1 MIMTRS
7 GRLLLILP
15 LMYMWMSIRVCADGW
30 EAIGPPN
37 RTILSFAFS
46 EDRSVLYATT
56 DSGLM
61 MLTRSEGWRYV
72 RKNHCLE
79 WPIGN
84 ECISYVKIYR
94 HPMRSDLWFVGWNDV
109 WFESQTFVSRMSL
122 PEGTWEEAGGFSK
135 SLSPFNI
142 GFNSF
147 NPAVV
152 YGNLESYARSDDTG
166 KTWSYPGG
174 QSAFRSAR
182 FLAPDIRR
190 QATLYTIGFPNNNSS
205 YGIYKTTDNGSHW
218 NLAYRDSFGFELGYP
233 SAVVTGDTVVV
244 AVSSTTLPSESG
256 VLYSADGGA
265 SWHKVLR
272 GVNVTALGRDMAR
285 TKYIYAGTPE
295 GLYLSGNGGFS
306 WERWNTTIPRYP
318 IVQIEP
324 DPRSDTV
331 YVATTGGGMYRVFDY
346 STSISDPR
354 SELPERAG
362 LLPVY
367 PNPFNPFAVVEI
379 SLPKGAEVFVE
390 ALNILGQRVSVIA
403 EGRMEAG
410 RHAFRF
416 DGSLLP
422 SGMYF
427 LRARL
432 GPDQFVRSAL
442 LVR

>member
-1 MIMTRS
+1 
-7 GRLLLILP
+7 
-15 LMYMWMSIRVCADGW
+15 MYPWMNFRMFAGGW
-30 EAIGPPN
+30 EPIGPTN
-37 RTILSFAFS
+37 GRMLSFAFS
-46 EDRSVLYATT
+46 HDRSALYATT

-61 MLTRSEGWRYV
+61 MLTGSGGWRYV
-72 RKNHCLE
+72 RTNHCLA
-79 WPIGN
+79 WPIGS

-94 HPMRSDLWFVGWNDV
+94 HPLRSDLWFVGWQDV
-109 WFESQTFVSRMSL
+109 WFESQAYVSRMSL
-122 PEGTWEEAGGFSK
+122 PEGTWEDAGGFSR
-135 SLSPFNI
+135 SPSPYNI
-142 GFNSF
+142 AFNSF

-152 YGNLESYARSDDTG
+152 YGNLDSYVRSDDTG
-166 KTWSYPGG
+166 RTWSYPVG

-190 QATLYTIGFPNNNSS
+190 QATLYTIGSPNNTSY

-244 AVSSTTLPSESG
+244 AVYSTTLPSESG

-272 GVNVTALGRDMAR
+272 GVNVTALGRDMAH

-306 WERWNTTIPRYP
+306 WERWNTTVPRYP

-324 DPRSDTV
+324 DPLSDTV

-346 STSISDPR
+346 STSISDPG
-354 SELPERAG
+354 SELPERPG

-367 PNPFNPFAVVEI
+367 PNPFNPFAQVEI
-379 SLPKGAEVFVE
+379 SLPGSEEVHVE
-390 ALNILGQRVSVIA
+390 ALNILGQRVAIIA

-410 RHAFRF
+410 RHVFRF
-416 DGSLLP
+416 DGSSLP

-432 GPDQFVRSAL
+432 GPEQFVRGAL